1 MLTHLQTH
9 ACMQV
14 PEALALLPQLSLLDL
29 HGNCL
34 TSLPVRLGEC
44 VHLTQLLVG
53 NNTLTSLPPGVDA
66 LSGLTRLHV
75 CGNPMAPHC
84 VPPAL
89 RPALVGSIS
98 GEESLRGAG
107 ECQEAAAAK
116 NEDGVTGWLQGDVAT
131 SEAAAGVPAGAYAR
145 RAPGGTQPAAPG
157 AEAGSAMT
165 AYRSSLALQEEAER
179 RGRVVGGLV
188 LEDAGS
194 GWDRMFDVDAIQAVM
209 RGPFHQGTVDAERRA
224 AAEAQHR
231 RHLCLQRESER
242 AAARRSS
249 RQNQDQDR
257 SRQKALGQKQDASGP
272 AEKAMAKLDD
282 VLRQLLLARG
292 GRGGVA
298 MANAQAGVR
307 GQQEGTEGKMPLE
320 SDRCGCV

>member
-1 MLTHLQTH
+1 
-9 ACMQV
+9 MQV
-14 PEALALLPQLSLLDL
+14 PEALVLLPQLSLLDL

-34 TSLPVRLGEC
+34 TSLPARLGEC

-89 RPALVGSIS
+89 RPALIGSIS
-98 GEESLRGAG
+98 GEESLRGVG

-116 NEDGVTGWLQGDVAT
+116 NGVAGWLNADVAT
-131 SEAAAGVPAGAYAR
+131 SEATVGVPAGAYAR

-157 AEAGSAMT
+157 PEAAGSAMT

-224 AAEAQHR
+224 AAEALHR

-249 RQNQDQDR
+249 RQNLNQDH
-257 SRQKALGQKQDASGP
+257 SRQKALGHKQDALGP

-282 VLRQLLLARG
+282 LLHQLQLARG
-292 GRGGVA
+292 GGGGMA

-307 GQQEGTEGKMPLE
+307 GQQEGTEGKMQLE
-320 SDRCGCV
+320 SDRCGCM